1 MWWVLNA
8 HDDMVTHAKDTFDP
22 SSPMHRPSAI
32 VTFIAMLVIASLLL
46 LSYPCF
52 SHCHC
57 FSNGYYYSHFGYST
71 FPCYCAASHHG
82 KSLTRRP
89 NPSSADTSYLPV
101 SGFAKRLSTRSVH
114 PRVAPD
120 QAPENVMMRCCSV
133 CVWNSFRRASRSSRL
148 RLLIAASSKSQATTH
163 ALQPR
168 LCPSRAR
175 GDLSSHWPLVQL
187 RLLPSSTSRSQ
198 RPQWGQ
204 YNALSLQQQ

>member
-1 MWWVLNA
+1 MEGVPVGYNWSITAALTARAGGARVRLREAFEDNDNTSKINNENDNDIIHPA
-8 HDDMVTHAKDTFDP
+8 RLTRK
-22 SSPMHRPSAI
+22 
-32 VTFIAMLVIASLLL
+32 L
-46 LSYPCF
+46 PC
-52 SHCHC
+52 S
-57 FSNGYYYSHFGYST
+57 
-71 FPCYCAASHHG
+71 CYCDSSDHR
-82 KSLTRRP
+82 KSQTRRP
-89 NPSSADTSYLPV
+89 NPSSAECWQAAASHTSYLPV

-120 QAPENVMMRCCSV
+120 QAPENVTMRCCSV
-133 CVWNSFRRASRSSRL
+133 CVCNSFRRASRSSRL

-204 YNALSLQQQ
+204 YNALRLRQQ